1 MATLKQ
7 DIADG
12 KVVDERE
19 KLEGFEKPITSK
31 LEKKASEGEKE
42 AAREKARQT
51 REERK
56 KADQAQTDF
65 QTQLQRLKAEGKA
78 K

>member
-12 KVVDERE
+12 KVADERE

-31 LEKKASEGEKE
+31 LEKKA
-42 AAREKARQT
+42 
-51 REERK
+51 
-56 KADQAQTDF
+56 QTDF